1 MSLGVRSGVR
11 KGCAPLSGG
20 QYRAQALL
28 DPCPRH
34 RKETAGQLRN
44 LGQGHAKFCSKEPDR
59 LSNEWLADDDQTARA
74 PETAL
79 ISEEE
84 FARQIRMI
92 NLTVT
97 SGGSFIACFDCNEMF
112 SDHVVGIYSSLKKGV
127 KNANTNIIPTGKHK
141 ERSKIYE
148 SI

>member
-1 MSLGVRSGVR
+1 
-11 KGCAPLSGG
+11 
-20 QYRAQALL
+20 
-28 DPCPRH
+28 
-34 RKETAGQLRN
+34 
-44 LGQGHAKFCSKEPDR
+44 
-59 LSNEWLADDDQTARA
+59 
-74 PETAL
+74 
-79 ISEEE
+79 
-84 FARQIRMI
+84 MI

-97 SGGSFIACFDCNEMF
+97 SGGNLIACFDCNEMF